1 MRSSDTYTALLSNGN
16 MLFEQKILF
25 DLSKDMYVEVL
36 CDFVDSQ
43 LSKYKQVRK
52 TVQASL
58 EKNKRGLQ
66 TENKW

>member
-1 MRSSDTYTALLSNGN
+1 

-66 TENKW
+66 TENRW